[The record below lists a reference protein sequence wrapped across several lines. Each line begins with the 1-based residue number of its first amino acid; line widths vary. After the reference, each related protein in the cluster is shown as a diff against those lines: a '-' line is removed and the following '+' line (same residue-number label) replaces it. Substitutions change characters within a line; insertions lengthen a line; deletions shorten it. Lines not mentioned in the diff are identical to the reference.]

1 MARARQGCGNTGSP
15 PYFERAL
22 SAVWGRAHVA
32 LRGGARMLL
41 AVPVAKS
48 RKKPEKPE
56 CLNGTQLALTRRAFW
71 VPRLTHDFAC
81 LCAPRNMFKSSAILL
96 LTLAS
101 ASAFAPAAFAPGSKV
116 PALLLAEW
124 GPRPLLCS

>member
-1 MARARQGCGNTGSP
+1 VAQARQGCGNTSSP
-15 PYFERAL
+15 PHFERAL

-32 LRGGARMLL
+32 LRGGARLLL

-48 RKKPEKPE
+48 RKKPDKLE
-56 CLNGTQLALTRRAFW
+56 CHAQLALTRRAFW
-71 VPRLTHDFAC
+71 VPRLTHACSC

-116 PALLLAEW
+116 PALLLA
-124 GPRPLLCS
+124 